1 MTGLGFTGDILAILV
16 LLLVIGI
23 AWLLLRNRLTQSVAT
38 RRRHRADKGKVAC
51 YHGNAGGATKCK
63 NKAGWV
69 TPHGYFCDDHWE
81 IHSKRKTAAG
91 HVRWANKLAWKRM
104 ETTTWTT

>member
-1 MTGLGFTGDILAILV
+1 MTGMGITVLV

-23 AWLLLRNRLTQSVAT
+23 TCFALRDRLGQQAAT
-38 RRRHRADKGKVAC
+38 WQRNRADKGKVRC
-51 YHGNAGGATKCK
+51 YNVETFVGSIDEQRCK

-81 IHSKRKTAAG
+81 INSRRDETG
-91 HVRWANKLAWKRM
+91 RVRWANKLSWKRM
-104 ETTTWTT
+104 EHTDVWTT